1 MRKTKLYDYIDEET
15 SFIPIKKT
23 KRKFIG
29 VTMKHFSTSLKT
41 LAAGI
46 SLAVLGTSLSLSAQ
60 AAEEVR
66 FTVAYYSAKTGPYYE
81 ALAKDFEKSNPD
93 IDIKIEVVNWDVLNQ
108 KLTTDISSNVNA
120 DMAIIG
126 TRWLVDYVEQDV
138 AEPLDGLITKEMKER
153 FVPAFLNPG
162 TLNNK
167 VYGLPVAASARA
179 MYYNKDLFKKAG
191 AKVPTTWDEVADS
204 AGKIAKVEN
213 SYGFGLQGKEVETD
227 VYFYY
232 GMWSEGGSL
241 LKEDGSSNL
250 ASAASVANAKRL
262 QGMIDKGLTQPGVT
276 SYNREDVQNLF
287 KQGRV
292 GMMITAPFLVNQL
305 KDEAPNI
312 KYGIAPIPG
321 GKSRATYG
329 VTDSVVLFKNSK
341 HKQAAVKFMDF
352 MFTTDQRA
360 AFSSG
365 EGFLPVL
372 KSVSKLPAF
381 ADNDAVKTFVDLLP
395 EARFAPTIAGWSEVA
410 DITSNAVQAIYG
422 GANAQETLDKA
433 QKRINRVLGK

>member
-1 MRKTKLYDYIDEET
+1 
-15 SFIPIKKT
+15 
-23 KRKFIG
+23 
-29 VTMKHFSTSLKT
+29 MKYLSTSLKS
-41 LAAGI
+41 LATGV
-46 SLAVLGTSLSLSAQ
+46 SLAVLGTTLSLSVQ

-81 ALAKDFEKSNPD
+81 ALAEKFEKSNPE

-108 KLTTDISSNVNA
+108 KLTTDISSDVNA

-138 AEPLDGLITKEMKER
+138 AEPLDGLISEEMKQR
-153 FVPAFLNPG
+153 FVPAFLSPG
-162 TLNNK
+162 TLNGK

-179 MYYNKDLFKKAG
+179 MYYNKDLMQKAG
-191 AKVPTTWDEVADS
+191 ASVPTTWDQLVDS
-204 AGKIAKVEN
+204 AAKISKIDKT
-213 SYGFGLQGKEVETD
+213 YGFGLQGKEVETD

-241 LKEDGSSNL
+241 LKKDGSSNL
-250 ASAASVANAKRL
+250 ASSASVANAKRL
-262 QGMIDKGLTQPGVT
+262 QSMIENGLTQPGVT

-292 GMMITAPFLVNQL
+292 GMMITAPFLVNQI
-305 KDEAPNI
+305 KDEAPDLN
-312 KYGIAPIPG
+312 YGIAPIPSG
-321 GKSRATYG
+321 TSRATYG

-352 MFTTDQRA
+352 MFTTEQRA
-360 AFSSG
+360 VFSSG

-372 KSVSKLPAF
+372 KSVSELPEF
-381 ADNDAVKTFVDLLP
+381 AENDAVKTFVNLLP

-422 GANAQETLDKA
+422 GADAQSTLDKA
-433 QKRINRVLGK
+433 QKRVNRVLGK

>member
-1 MRKTKLYDYIDEET
+1 
-15 SFIPIKKT
+15 
-23 KRKFIG
+23 
-29 VTMKHFSTSLKT
+29 MKYLSTSLKSIAT
-41 LAAGI
+41 GV
-46 SLAVLGTSLSLSAQ
+46 SLAVLGTTLSLSAQ

-81 ALAKDFEKSNPD
+81 ALAEKFEQSNPD

-108 KLTTDISSNVNA
+108 KLTTDISSDVNA

-126 TRWLVDYVEQDV
+126 TRWLVDYVKEDV
-138 AEPLDGLITKEMKER
+138 AEPLDGLISKDLKER

-162 TLNNK
+162 TLNGK

-179 MYYNKDLFKKAG
+179 MYYNKDLMQKAG
-191 AKVPTTWDEVADS
+191 ANVPTTWDELADS
-204 AGKIAKVEN
+204 AAKISKIDK

-241 LKEDGSSNL
+241 LKKDGSSNL
-250 ASAASVANAKRL
+250 ASSASVANAKRL
-262 QGMIDKGLTQPGVT
+262 QSMIDNGLTQPGVT

-292 GMMITAPFLVNQL
+292 GMMITAPFLVNQI
-305 KDEAPNI
+305 KEEAPELN
-312 KYGIAPIPG
+312 YGIAPIPSG
-321 GKSRATYG
+321 ASSATYG
-329 VTDSVVLFKNSK
+329 VTDSIVLFKNSK
-341 HKQAAVKFMDF
+341 HKKAAVKFMDF
-352 MFTTDQRA
+352 MFTTEQRA

-372 KSVSKLPAF
+372 KSVSKLPEF
-381 ADNDAVKTFVDLLP
+381 AQNDAVKTFVNLLP
-395 EARFAPTIAGWSEVA
+395 QARFAPTIAGWSEVA

-422 GANAQETLDKA
+422 GADAQSTLAKA
-433 QKRINRVLGK
+433 EKRVNRVLGK

>member
-1 MRKTKLYDYIDEET
+1 
-15 SFIPIKKT
+15 
-23 KRKFIG
+23 
-29 VTMKHFSTSLKT
+29 MKYLSTSLKS
-41 LAAGI
+41 LATGV
-46 SLAVLGTSLSLSAQ
+46 SLAVLGTTLSLSVQ

-81 ALAKDFEKSNPD
+81 ALAEKFEKSNPD

-108 KLTTDISSNVNA
+108 KLTTDISSDVNA

-138 AEPLDGLITKEMKER
+138 AEPLDGLISEEMKQR
-153 FVPAFLNPG
+153 FVPTFLSPG
-162 TLNNK
+162 TLNGK

-179 MYYNKDLFKKAG
+179 MYYNQALMQKAG
-191 AKVPTTWDEVADS
+191 ADVPTTWDQLVDS
-204 AGKIAKVEN
+204 AAKISKIDKT
-213 SYGFGLQGKEVETD
+213 YGFGLQGKEVETD

-241 LKEDGSSNL
+241 LKKDGSSNL
-250 ASAASVANAKRL
+250 ASSASVANAKRL
-262 QGMIDKGLTQPGVT
+262 QSMIENGLTQPGVT

-292 GMMITAPFLVNQL
+292 GMMITAPFLVNQI
-305 KDEAPNI
+305 KDEAPDLN
-312 KYGIAPIPG
+312 YGIAPIPSG
-321 GKSRATYG
+321 TSRATYG

-352 MFTTDQRA
+352 MFTTEQRA
-360 AFSSG
+360 EFSSG

-372 KSVSKLPAF
+372 KSVSKLPEF
-381 ADNDAVKTFVDLLP
+381 AENDAVKTFVNLLP

-422 GANAQETLDKA
+422 GADAQSTLDKA
-433 QKRINRVLGK
+433 QKRVNRVLGK

>member
-1 MRKTKLYDYIDEET
+1 
-15 SFIPIKKT
+15 
-23 KRKFIG
+23 
-29 VTMKHFSTSLKT
+29 MKYLSTSLKS
-41 LAAGI
+41 LATGV
-46 SLAVLGTSLSLSAQ
+46 SLAVLGTTLSFSVQ

-81 ALAKDFEKSNPD
+81 ALAEKFEKSNPD

-108 KLTTDISSNVNA
+108 KLTTDISSDVNA

-126 TRWLVDYVEQDV
+126 TRWLVDYVEEGV
-138 AEPLDGLITKEMKER
+138 AEPLDGLISEEMKQR
-153 FVPAFLNPG
+153 FVPAFLSPG
-162 TLNNK
+162 TLNGK

-179 MYYNKDLFKKAG
+179 MYYNKDLMQKAG
-191 AKVPTTWDEVADS
+191 ASVPTTWDQLVDS
-204 AGKIAKVEN
+204 AAKISKIDKT
-213 SYGFGLQGKEVETD
+213 YGFGLQGKEVETD

-241 LKEDGSSNL
+241 LKKDGSSNL
-250 ASAASVANAKRL
+250 ASSASVANAKRL
-262 QGMIDKGLTQPGVT
+262 QSMIENGLTQPGVT

-292 GMMITAPFLVNQL
+292 GMMITAPFLVNQI
-305 KDEAPNI
+305 KDEAPELN
-312 KYGIAPIPG
+312 YGIAPIPSG
-321 GKSRATYG
+321 VSRATYG

-352 MFTTDQRA
+352 MFTTEQRA
-360 AFSSG
+360 EFSSG

-372 KSVSKLPAF
+372 KSVSELPEF
-381 ADNDAVKTFVDLLP
+381 AENDAVKTFVNLLP

-422 GANAQETLDKA
+422 GADAQSTLDKA
-433 QKRINRVLGK
+433 QKRVNRVLGK

>member
-1 MRKTKLYDYIDEET
+1 
-15 SFIPIKKT
+15 
-23 KRKFIG
+23 
-29 VTMKHFSTSLKT
+29 MKHLSTSLKS
-41 LAAGI
+41 LATGV
-46 SLAVLGTSLSLSAQ
+46 SLAVLGTSLSLSVQ

-81 ALAKDFEKSNPD
+81 ALAEKFEKKNPD

-138 AEPLDGLITKEMKER
+138 AEPLDGLISKDLKER

-162 TLNNK
+162 TLNGK

-179 MYYNKDLFKKAG
+179 MYYNKDLLEKAG
-191 AKVPTTWDEVADS
+191 AQVPNTWDELADT
-204 AGKIAKVEN
+204 AAKVAKIDKT
-213 SYGFGLQGKEVETD
+213 YGFGLQGKEVETD

-232 GMWSEGGSL
+232 GMWSEGGTL
-241 LKEDGSSNL
+241 LKADGASNL
-250 ASAASVANAKRL
+250 ASAASVKHAKRL
-262 QGMIDKGLTQPGVT
+262 QAMIKEGSTQPGVT

-292 GMMITAPFLVNQL
+292 GMMITAPFLVNQI
-305 KDEAPNI
+305 KDEAPNL

-321 GKSRATYG
+321 GVSNATYG
-329 VTDSVVLFKNSK
+329 VTDSIVLFKNSK
-341 HKQAAVKFMDF
+341 HKKAAVKFLDF
-352 MFTTDQRA
+352 MFTTEQRA

-372 KSVSKLPAF
+372 NSVSKLPEF
-381 ADNDAVKTFVDLLP
+381 ADNEAVKTFVNLLP
-395 EARFAPTIAGWSEVA
+395 QARFAPTIAGWSEVA
-410 DITSNAVQAIYG
+410 DITSNAVQAVYG
-422 GANAQETLDKA
+422 GADATETFEKA
-433 QKRINRVLGK
+433 QKRVNRVLGK